1 MSSEWP
7 SAVTL
12 HSVSGSLELAWD
24 EEMSVLTGQV
34 LREACRCAECENLRR
49 KGMAVHVA
57 ARGIRLVRIEPV
69 GEKGLQCFFSDGH
82 QRGIYPWDYLHEL
95 ASSMART

>member
-24 EEMSVLTGQV
+24 EKEGAVLPGPV
-34 LREACRCAECENLRR
+34 LRSACRCAECESLRR
-49 KGMAVHVA
+49 KGMAVPVA
-57 ARGIRLVRIEPV
+57 ARLLRVEPV

-82 QRGIYPWDYLHEL
+82 QRGIYPWTYLREL
-95 ASSMART
+95 VLSAV